1 MILGQG
7 SFANGNKTFRAPAKL
22 SISDRNEFPNLEVNT
37 LDLDFGFSHN
47 IQVLSRG

>member
-7 SFANGNKTFRAPAKL
+7 SFANGNKTFRAPVKL